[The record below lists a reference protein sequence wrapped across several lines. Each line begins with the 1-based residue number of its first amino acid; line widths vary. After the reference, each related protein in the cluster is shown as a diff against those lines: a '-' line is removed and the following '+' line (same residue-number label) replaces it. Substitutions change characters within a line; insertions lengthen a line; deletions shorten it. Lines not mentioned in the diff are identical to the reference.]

1 MREEKAKA
9 LQYYVQLGLAISIF
23 VTFLGGAYNY
33 FQTTAAENFH
43 YIIVIGIISYV
54 IIATISYFL
63 IIKLF
68 YLFKWYQFEKIA
80 FLMPLFLFIYIY
92 LDIPLP
98 SFSYIVNVIIESI
111 LTLIFIYIIIKFLI
125 YIYKIKYKNSHKT
138 LIGYMPNPDEKGQ
151 VMKSILKISIFLII
165 SITII
170 IISMFFWS
178 VLFIE
183 LLNSPFQGNIMTDM
197 ESIYHKND
205 TQIPI
210 SIQVTG
216 PNTELLVILFKEE
229 SGKLYNKSII
239 YLEPQRNIEYF
250 KKNRTEVISKDD
262 FTANSQGNGK
272 YIIFINTSN
281 LTSGYYELLCLR
293 EKYNEKYSLKSF
305 YLLNNS

>member
-1 MREEKAKA
+1 
-9 LQYYVQLGLAISIF
+9 
-23 VTFLGGAYNY
+23 
-33 FQTTAAENFH
+33 
-43 YIIVIGIISYV
+43 
-54 IIATISYFL
+54 
-63 IIKLF
+63 
-68 YLFKWYQFEKIA
+68 
-80 FLMPLFLFIYIY
+80 MPLAHIYR
-92 LDIPLP
+92 DIPLP

-111 LTLIFIYIIIKFLI
+111 LTLIFSYIIIKFLI
-125 YIYKIKYKNSHKT
+125 NIYKIKHKNSHKR

-151 VMKSILKISIFLII
+151 VRKSILKISIFLII
-165 SITII
+165 CMTIF
-170 IISMFFWS
+170 IISIFSWSCFF
-178 VLFIE
+178 IG
-183 LLNSPFQGNIMTDM
+183 LLNSPFQGNIMIDM

-216 PNTELLVILFKEE
+216 PNTELLVILLKEE